1 MKPAVCEQCR
11 VQEIFLDLRVLIFF
25 FWIRGVLNSVKS
37 KKGSLKTCSLF
48 GIYYISFIF
57 LGQCFIFIIIS
68 PDYLDFWFTHI
79 SVLRIY
85 YITHLFFWVRFLLFW
100 FDVAKIRKRGIC
112 KSLNALLEI
121 FLSLLDLRKKKIKRI
136 QHRSNQRHHF
146 YNVYFVFTCIDNFG
160 SRHVND
166 VTSPA
171 EMMHGCI
178 IVTYLTPFVSETNRH
193 E

>member
-1 MKPAVCEQCR
+1 MLIIWDLLHFIYFSGSMFYFYYHFSR
-11 VQEIFLDLRVLIFF
+11 LLGFLIH
-25 FWIRGVLNSVKS
+25 
-37 KKGSLKTCSLF
+37 
-48 GIYYISFIF
+48 
-57 LGQCFIFIIIS
+57 
-68 PDYLDFWFTHI
+68 THI
-79 SVLRIY
+79 LHI
-85 YITHLFFWVRFLLFW
+85 IFWVRFLLFW

-121 FLSLLDLRKKKIKRI
+121 FLSLLDLRKKKKKRI